1 MYMPES
7 DSPLAP
13 DESGSRHEESGQ
25 KSARSERV
33 LESAEQFRLLVDSIG
48 DYAIFILDPQGY
60 IATWNVGAE
69 NINGYERSEIIG
81 KHFSIFYTEED
92 LSSDKPAYEL
102 RMASELGRFEDEGW
116 RLRKDGTRLWANVVI
131 TALRNKDGILLGFGK
146 VTRDLTER
154 KKAEEILR
162 ESEQRFRLLVD
173 GVADYA
179 IFMLGPEGR
188 IESWNPGAEAIKGYK
203 ADEIIGKHFS
213 VFYPEE
219 DLERDKPGFELRV
232 AADVGRFEDEGWR
245 LRKDGSRFWANVIIT
260 ALRAKDGTLRGYAK
274 ITRDLT
280 ERVRAEEQRLQ
291 LAREQVARSEVE
303 AASRAKDEFLATV
316 SHELRAPLNAIL
328 GWSRMLRGGSLD
340 RDNFHR
346 GLDTIERNA
355 TLQKQLIEDLLDVSR
370 IISGKVRLAVT
381 AIELAPIIESVI
393 DSIRPAAEAK
403 DVRLQVHLDP
413 NSGVISGDPDR
424 LHQIVW
430 NLLSNAVK
438 FANKGGRVQVR
449 LQRIDSH
456 VQITVS
462 DDGKGIS
469 PEFLPYVF
477 DRFRQA
483 DSSISRRHGGLGLGL
498 AIVRHL
504 VELHGGIVHA
514 QSPGE
519 GLGATFTIHLPVRIA
534 HGSGRLDPDL
544 DQLDASSAEQQRSGL
559 YPAPSLE
566 GVKILVVD
574 DEADARDLMRI
585 ILEDRKAE
593 VTTVASPKEAFE
605 TLEWLGPDLIISDIG
620 MPSED
625 GYSFIRKLRLE
636 ESRARQRWTPAIA
649 LTAHARVEERMR
661 ALNAGFQTHV
671 AKPVEPLELIAVIVS
686 LIRSL
691 R

>member
-1 MYMPES
+1 MPKS
-7 DSPLAP
+7 DLSLPP
-13 DESGSRHEESGQ
+13 DESGSHH
-25 KSARSERV
+25 KDSEMQAGPTEID
-33 LESAEQFRLLVDSIG
+33 LESADQFRLLVDSIR
-48 DYAIFILDPQGY
+48 DYAIFILDPKGY
-60 IATWNVGAE
+60 IATWNLGAE
-69 NINGYERSEIIG
+69 SIKGYKPGEIIG
-81 KHFSIFYTEED
+81 KHFSIFYSEEEV
-92 LSSDKPAYEL
+92 SSNKPAYEL

-131 TALRNKDGILLGFGK
+131 TALRNKDGILVGFGK

-162 ESEQRFRLLVD
+162 ESQERFRLLID

-179 IFMLGPEGR
+179 IFMLDPTGH

-213 VFYPEE
+213 VFYPDE
-219 DLERDKPGFELRV
+219 DIKRDKPGFELRV
-232 AADVGRFEDEGWR
+232 AAEVGRFEDEGWR
-245 LRKDGSRFWANVIIT
+245 IRKDGSRFWANVIIT
-260 ALRAKDGTLRGYAK
+260 ALREKDGSLRGYGK

-280 ERVRAEEQRLQ
+280 ERAKAEEQRLQ

-328 GWSRMLRGGSLD
+328 GWSRMIRGGSLD
-340 RDNFHR
+340 RDKFDR

-370 IISGKVRLAVT
+370 IISGKVRLAVM

-403 DVRLQVHLDP
+403 DVRLQVVLDP
-413 NSGVISGDPDR
+413 DSGLISGDPDR
-424 LHQIVW
+424 IHQIVW

-449 LQRIDSH
+449 LQRIKSH
-456 VQITVS
+456 VQITIS

-483 DSSISRRHGGLGLGL
+483 DSSISRKHGGLGLGL
-498 AIVRHL
+498 SIVRHL

-519 GLGATFTIHLPVRIA
+519 GWARPLPSICR
-534 HGSGRLDPDL
+534 
-544 DQLDASSAEQQRSGL
+544 
-559 YPAPSLE
+559 
-566 GVKILVVD
+566 
-574 DEADARDLMRI
+574 
-585 ILEDRKAE
+585 
-593 VTTVASPKEAFE
+593 
-605 TLEWLGPDLIISDIG
+605 
-620 MPSED
+620 
-625 GYSFIRKLRLE
+625 
-636 ESRARQRWTPAIA
+636 
-649 LTAHARVEERMR
+649 
-661 ALNAGFQTHV
+661 
-671 AKPVEPLELIAVIVS
+671 
-686 LIRSL
+686 
-691 R
+691 